1 MNTRIGSIVL
11 GCLLYG
17 QALFGLAAVAA
28 VAARHLELNMADAQL
43 LASAEAVDPPSIV
56 R

>member
-28 VAARHLELNMADAQL
+28 VAARHLELNTPDAQI
-43 LASAEAVDPPSIV
+43 LAAAEAVDLPSV
-56 R
+56 LR